1 MRSTGRIIVEAW
13 RGSPP
18 TKLWS
23 ESNTRLI
30 AETTNDRFAQA
41 TVGVP
46 PDHHLP
52 IAKGAGPRRPSPG
65 SGGASECSQGRQPL
79 ELGTPP
85 TCRKPQRGGGI
96 SNRPHPRCAGTPPV
110 QPPLWGSGMG
120 WNPSLRP
127 GARAPDY
134 IPGLLRS
141 RTSSRKVASTTGAM
155 RLTRMHKWRAL
166 SNRSKPRQ
174 RLSER
179 GSRLSGARPSGAR
192 SQPRSPSPRR
202 GLRLHVSMLSAP
214 GCERIS
220 TISTLNSSR
229 PSAWR
234 RRG

>member
-65 SGGASECSQGRQPL
+65 SGGASAFSPGRQPL

-127 GARAPDY
+127 GARAPGY

-155 RLTRMHKWRAL
+155 RLTRMHKWRPCPIG
-166 SNRSKPRQ
+166 RSHG
-174 RLSER
+174 R
-179 GSRLSGARPSGAR
+179 GSAKGEAASRARGHP
-192 SQPRSPSPRR
+192 
-202 GLRLHVSMLSAP
+202 AP
-214 GCERIS
+214 GASREARAHEEVSGS
-220 TISTLNSSR
+220 TFPCFPRLGAKGSPPFLR
-229 PSAWR
+229 
-234 RRG
+234 